1 MKKKLLIIIPIAAAV
16 IAAWLAFCGYQWSW
30 GPFMKLHDFKTSAL
44 EGNGEKYSLDNAAPN
59 ADSPI
64 EGKTVLFLGSSV
76 TYGSASGGVS
86 FADYI
91 GKRDSCTV
99 IKSAVSGTTLVES
112 GINSYVSRLKKLD
125 AEKVDLFVCQL
136 STNDA
141 SQKKELGKIIESKN
155 LNDFDTKTIAGAIE
169 YIICYSKEKWNCPVI
184 FYTNP
189 RYDSELYGEMV
200 DILKE
205 AEAKWGISVIDM
217 WNDDNLNAA
226 LSADMNLYMADKIHP
241 TKAGYREIWTPFMER
256 EIFAVMSAKEVK
268 E

>member
-1 MKKKLLIIIPIAAAV
+1 MKKKLLIIIPIAAVVA
-16 IAAWLAFCGYQWSW
+16 AAWIAFCGYQWSW

-91 GKRDSCTV
+91 GKRDGCTV

-112 GINSYVSRLKKLD
+112 GINSYVSRLKKLG

-141 SQKKELGKIIESKN
+141 SQKKKLGKVIESKN

-184 FYTNP
+184 FCTNP
-189 RYDSELYGEMV
+189 HYDSELYGEMV

-217 WNDDNLNAA
+217 WNDAELNAA
-226 LSADMNLYMADKIHP
+226 LNKNTALYMADKIHP
-241 TKAGYREIWTPFMER
+241 TKAGYLEIWTPFMEKTV
-256 EIFAVMSAKEVK
+256 FGVMKEETK
-268 E
+268 